1 MTEKPAFIQGVF
13 TFEGNGLGKPA
24 PFSQPATYGVPQDRR
39 AQMIYFRAGNAAPE
53 LVCLVFACNGRTMR
67 YFPVSAKSAMH
78 VALAVVEDLD
88 PALMAG
94 LGMRRGPLTIASDIG
109 LKDCLD
115 MIEELH
121 RLHGERFRPAPLLK
135 RYVWARRLSVF

>member
-67 YFPVSAKSAMH
+67 YFPVGAKSAMH

-88 PALMAG
+88 PGSLVEVLVSA
-94 LGMRRGPLTIASDIG
+94 PEG
-109 LKDCLD
+109 LKSTIVLD
-115 MIEELH
+115 AGFLEI
-121 RLHGERFRPAPLLK
+121 
-135 RYVWARRLSVF
+135 V